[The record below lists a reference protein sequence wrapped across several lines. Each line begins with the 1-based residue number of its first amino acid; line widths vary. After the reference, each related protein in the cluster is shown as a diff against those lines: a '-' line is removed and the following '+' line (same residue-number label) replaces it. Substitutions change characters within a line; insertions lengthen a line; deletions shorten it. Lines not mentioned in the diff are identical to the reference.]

1 MNQQG
6 RSQKKR
12 QTRARDRGPGRHVG
26 GLPRRA
32 LIGTIVVLTN
42 IIAVIITTIIISI
55 LITTMIINT
64 SITAFL
70 PLLNSYYQNYRLLNS
85 RLSCKSQADG
95 GRPEPG
101 RVALSPDPPPKT

>member
-12 QTRARDRGPGRHVG
+12 QTRTRDRGPGRHVG
-26 GLPRRA
+26 GLSRRV

-64 SITAFL
+64 SITVFY
-70 PLLNSYYQNYRLLNS
+70 SYYQNYRLLNP